1 MQGNRSLHTIASSL
15 YNETSLSAGCARAD
29 RTGLASRLSAVT
41 DWIESGICR
50 LSAMPPASC
59 HTNTTTSYNNRL
71 SENEKTPLGQ
81 DTFDIRVT
89 VLHDSAPGETAWSL
103 THVDSHSLLYLQDF
117 ESVPTPF
124 VDVSHVFHGLKAGK
138 YVFAISDTKQDGL
151 CCEFGQGNVAIT
163 HHETNEV
170 LWEHNGDF
178 TDFVGVTLELD
189 SSGSLISAEETT
201 SWKNPS
207 VQVTEDNDAKHGH
220 MMTAIEEEQEEET
233 PT

>member
-1 MQGNRSLHTIASSL
+1 MYYATFL
-15 YNETSLSAGCARAD
+15 YTGCARAD

-41 DWIESGICR
+41 DWVEAAICR
-50 LSAMPPASC
+50 LSAMPPESC
-59 HTNTTTSYNNRL
+59 HANNTTSYNNRL
-71 SENEKTPLGQ
+71 PEKDEAQLLQ

-138 YVFAISDTKQDGL
+138 YAFAISDTKQDGL

-189 SSGSLISAEETT
+189 SNGSLVNAEETT

-207 VQVTEDNDAKHGH
+207 VQVTEDNDANHGH
-220 MMTAIEEEQEEET
+220 MMTAIEEEKQEET